1 MKRIRYSKYV
11 PDPAGEMSM
20 EDLLSALSDYLLQ
33 SGFNNYIFD
42 DMSEG
47 NGEQT
52 LDDLRRAIEQALLE
66 GDLLDEE
73 MREQLHQMQMDGTL
87 DELIEQLI
95 ERMAAGR
102 LHQRGRA
109 ARSPATI
116 ERWRAN
122 RRGPASE
129 IRDHRQEPGFSR
141 IQDPARPDGIAG
153 QIQFRTP

>member
-1 MKRIRYSKYV
+1 
-11 PDPAGEMSM
+11 M

-42 DMSEG
+42 NMFDG

-66 GDLLDEE
+66 GNLLDEE
-73 MREQLHQMQMDGTL
+73 MREQLRQMQMDGTL
-87 DELIEQLI
+87 DEPY
-95 ERMAAGR
+95 RTADRTHGAGR

-109 ARSPATI
+109 ARSVAAI
-116 ERWRAN
+116 ECWRAN

-129 IRDHRQEPGFSR
+129 V
-141 IQDPARPDGIAG
+141 
-153 QIQFRTP
+153 